1 MALSKIC
8 IVIFSLFFYVPNQH
22 LPSWSDMT
30 ECSIV
35 TKCHSMRVM
44 RHSPLKQI
52 KYSCFLYNQTLEQFT
67 LAKYLGITTGVNMF
81 QTYQLYK
88 ATQTLGFLHRNLALV
103 SRETKDMAY
112 KTLVRPKLECASPV
126 WNPYSKSHV
135 NQLET
140 VQRIA

>member
-1 MALSKIC
+1 MLSFLVFLCATPTLAIM
-8 IVIFSLFFYVPNQH
+8 VRHDRVQYRDQ
-22 LPSWSDMT
+22 M
-30 ECSIV
+30 
-35 TKCHSMRVM
+35 MRVM

-52 KYSCFLYNQTLEQFT
+52 KYSCFLYDQILEQFKS
-67 LAKYLGITTGVNMF
+67 AKYLRITIGVNMF

-135 NQLET
+135 NQLEK
-140 VQRIA
+140 VQRIAQ